1 MRAKK
6 YFYEYIGTQTPP
18 ERLRNKL
25 SSVFTLLQLYG
36 DSRAGEIDKTELSKI
51 AEKDMK
57 DIRLI
62 ITDIETDYE
71 DNK

>member
-1 MRAKK
+1 MVGKK
-6 YFYEYIGTQTPP
+6 YLYTYVGTQTPP

-25 SSVFTLLQLYG
+25 SSIFTLLQLYV
-36 DSRAGEIDKTELSKI
+36 DSRGGEIDKAELSKI
-51 AEKDMK
+51 AEKDME